1 MERYLVPVAILFII
15 LISIQYS
22 LNKIILLLK
31 DIKRILLNQH
41 HDDKNGF

>member
-1 MERYLVPVAILFII
+1 MEKIIVPIVILFIV

-22 LNKIILLLK
+22 LNRIIVLLK

-41 HDDKNGF
+41 YDDDLQ